1 MTDNLLF
8 DNMTALLNKRQI
20 IETSINSNK
29 EKIEELQRQLNEL
42 NEQNA
47 VLVRSKFSVNREIQ
61 AEEERQ
67 RLEALKREEERRL
80 RAEMLSMKEVD
91 EEIRKLCEGFEAY
104 DKAHPYQIEDVVS
117 SINAYKSGKRGM
129 LNAND
134 MGMGK
139 ATTLTSKILTPNGW
153 VMMGDLEVGSIITGK
168 NGLPQTVTNIFPQG
182 VLPIYR
188 VTMSDGTSTM
198 ACLEHLWEVRDANDK
213 RRGNKR
219 VMTTEQ
225 IMNDLTS
232 TMGGRAYMKWFIP
245 TVEPVEYN
253 PQPKLPIH
261 PYVLG
266 ALLGDGSF
274 RSNNVTF
281 ACHKNDKQIVDIIS
295 KLIED
300 EVNVHSN
307 NLSYGFS
314 GTVTREKIKK
324 LGLWGHKSETKFIPD
339 MYKLASIDDRIEL
352 IRGLM
357 DTDGSCSLNHLE
369 FSSSSKQLAYDVAEV
384 IRSLGGIVTIKTKT
398 PTYTHKGSKFEGLL
412 HYRLSIKWG
421 LEDKPFHLVR
431 KANNMSASQ
440 YSCEH
445 GIKSIEYVGDFEAQC
460 IRVSNPD
467 HLYVTDDFIVT
478 HNTFES
484 AIVLYC
490 MQKLL
495 AESLGRKPKILWL
508 TKKSLVTKEST
519 KKEIARWNPNWK
531 TIQPVDGGSPAQREF
546 VVEFYRDS
554 DMADMFLANYEF
566 VRTTPVAQTMKWDII
581 VVDEVHK
588 LKGGA
593 NSNGPTNIWTS
604 IKNLCVNAEYVLML
618 SGTPM
623 VNAPEEMWSYL
634 HIFNPEKFPDLK
646 TFKKNF
652 MEYKTIAGEF
662 KLVVDANKLLEQVLK
677 GQMIRRSAKEVGLQ
691 IPELNYEVVELE
703 RTPEQDAA
711 YKQMQN
717 HFFVWLDE
725 QQDRPLSAMAIIA
738 QLTRLRQINVWP
750 VVNFTRTDENGYEV
764 TETLDIRE
772 SSKIDEAMDIIDNA
786 QDQVIIFSTFN
797 EPMYEIQ
804 RRCRLKGLRC
814 EIISGSEKHNFDVEA
829 EFQQGRINVLCLN
842 SSMGEGLNLQKN
854 PEHWPGGASYGI
866 FLDLWWS
873 PARNEQCIKRIH
885 RQGSSIPVFI
895 YELQNVPSVDQFI
908 KAKNDE
914 KNEQFNSIMESGEI
928 RPASEWKKLLG
939 G

>member
-1 MTDNLLF
+1 MTENLLF

-20 IETSINSNK
+20 IETSIDSNK
-29 EKIEELQRQLNEL
+29 EKIAALQAQLNEL
-42 NEQNA
+42 NEQNV

-67 RLEALKREEERRL
+67 RLERLKIEEERRL

-117 SINAYKSGKRGM
+117 SINAYKAGKRGM

-139 ATTLTSKILTPNGW
+139 
-153 VMMGDLEVGSIITGK
+153 
-168 NGLPQTVTNIFPQG
+168 
-182 VLPIYR
+182 
-188 VTMSDGTSTM
+188 
-198 ACLEHLWEVRDANDK
+198 
-213 RRGNKR
+213 
-219 VMTTEQ
+219 
-225 IMNDLTS
+225 
-232 TMGGRAYMKWFIP
+232 
-245 TVEPVEYN
+245 
-253 PQPKLPIH
+253 
-261 PYVLG
+261 
-266 ALLGDGSF
+266 
-274 RSNNVTF
+274 
-281 ACHKNDKQIVDIIS
+281 
-295 KLIED
+295 
-300 EVNVHSN
+300 
-307 NLSYGFS
+307 
-314 GTVTREKIKK
+314 
-324 LGLWGHKSETKFIPD
+324 
-339 MYKLASIDDRIEL
+339 
-352 IRGLM
+352 
-357 DTDGSCSLNHLE
+357 
-369 FSSSSKQLAYDVAEV
+369 
-384 IRSLGGIVTIKTKT
+384 
-398 PTYTHKGSKFEGLL
+398 
-412 HYRLSIKWG
+412 
-421 LEDKPFHLVR
+421 
-431 KANNMSASQ
+431 
-440 YSCEH
+440 
-445 GIKSIEYVGDFEAQC
+445 
-460 IRVSNPD
+460 
-467 HLYVTDDFIVT
+467 
-478 HNTFES
+478 TFES

-495 AESLGRKPKILWL
+495 TESLGRKPKILWL

-646 TFKKNF
+646 TFKRNF

-677 GQMIRRSAKEVGLQ
+677 GQMIRRSAAEVGLQ

-703 RTPEQDAA
+703 RTPAQDEA

-725 QQDRPLSAMAIIA
+725 QQDKPLSAMAIIA

-786 QDQVIIFSTFN
+786 QDQAIIFSTFN

>member
-1 MTDNLLF
+1 MTENLLF

-20 IETSINSNK
+20 IETSIDSNK
-29 EKIEELQRQLNEL
+29 EKIAALQAQLAEL
-42 NEQNA
+42 NDQNV
-47 VLVRSKFSVNREIQ
+47 VLVRNKFSVNREIQ

-67 RLEALKREEERRL
+67 RLERLKIEEERRL

-117 SINAYKSGKRGM
+117 SINAYKAGKRGM

-139 ATTLTSKILTPNGW
+139 
-153 VMMGDLEVGSIITGK
+153 
-168 NGLPQTVTNIFPQG
+168 
-182 VLPIYR
+182 
-188 VTMSDGTSTM
+188 
-198 ACLEHLWEVRDANDK
+198 
-213 RRGNKR
+213 
-219 VMTTEQ
+219 
-225 IMNDLTS
+225 
-232 TMGGRAYMKWFIP
+232 
-245 TVEPVEYN
+245 
-253 PQPKLPIH
+253 
-261 PYVLG
+261 
-266 ALLGDGSF
+266 
-274 RSNNVTF
+274 
-281 ACHKNDKQIVDIIS
+281 
-295 KLIED
+295 
-300 EVNVHSN
+300 
-307 NLSYGFS
+307 
-314 GTVTREKIKK
+314 
-324 LGLWGHKSETKFIPD
+324 
-339 MYKLASIDDRIEL
+339 
-352 IRGLM
+352 
-357 DTDGSCSLNHLE
+357 
-369 FSSSSKQLAYDVAEV
+369 
-384 IRSLGGIVTIKTKT
+384 
-398 PTYTHKGSKFEGLL
+398 
-412 HYRLSIKWG
+412 
-421 LEDKPFHLVR
+421 
-431 KANNMSASQ
+431 
-440 YSCEH
+440 
-445 GIKSIEYVGDFEAQC
+445 
-460 IRVSNPD
+460 
-467 HLYVTDDFIVT
+467 
-478 HNTFES
+478 TFES

-495 AESLGRKPKILWL
+495 SETLGRKPKILWL

-604 IKNLCVNAEYVLML
+604 IKNLCANAEYVLML

-646 TFKKNF
+646 TFKRNF

-662 KLVVDANKLLEQVLK
+662 KLVVDANKLLGQVLK
-677 GQMIRRSAKEVGLQ
+677 GQMIRRSAAEVGLQ

-703 RTPEQDAA
+703 RTPAQDEA

-725 QQDRPLSAMAIIA
+725 QQDKPLSAMAIIA

-786 QDQVIIFSTFN
+786 QDQAIIFSTFN

-908 KAKNDE
+908 KAKNDR

>member
-1 MTDNLLF
+1 MTENLLF

-20 IETSINSNK
+20 IETSIDSNK
-29 EKIEELQRQLNEL
+29 EKIAALQAQLAEL
-42 NEQNA
+42 NDQNV
-47 VLVRSKFSVNREIQ
+47 VLVRNKFSVNREIQ

-67 RLEALKREEERRL
+67 RLERLKIEEERRL

-117 SINAYKSGKRGM
+117 SINAYKAGKRGM

-139 ATTLTSKILTPNGW
+139 
-153 VMMGDLEVGSIITGK
+153 
-168 NGLPQTVTNIFPQG
+168 
-182 VLPIYR
+182 
-188 VTMSDGTSTM
+188 
-198 ACLEHLWEVRDANDK
+198 
-213 RRGNKR
+213 
-219 VMTTEQ
+219 
-225 IMNDLTS
+225 
-232 TMGGRAYMKWFIP
+232 
-245 TVEPVEYN
+245 
-253 PQPKLPIH
+253 
-261 PYVLG
+261 
-266 ALLGDGSF
+266 
-274 RSNNVTF
+274 
-281 ACHKNDKQIVDIIS
+281 
-295 KLIED
+295 
-300 EVNVHSN
+300 
-307 NLSYGFS
+307 
-314 GTVTREKIKK
+314 
-324 LGLWGHKSETKFIPD
+324 
-339 MYKLASIDDRIEL
+339 
-352 IRGLM
+352 
-357 DTDGSCSLNHLE
+357 
-369 FSSSSKQLAYDVAEV
+369 
-384 IRSLGGIVTIKTKT
+384 
-398 PTYTHKGSKFEGLL
+398 
-412 HYRLSIKWG
+412 
-421 LEDKPFHLVR
+421 
-431 KANNMSASQ
+431 
-440 YSCEH
+440 
-445 GIKSIEYVGDFEAQC
+445 
-460 IRVSNPD
+460 
-467 HLYVTDDFIVT
+467 
-478 HNTFES
+478 TFES

-495 AESLGRKPKILWL
+495 SETLGRKPKILWL

-646 TFKKNF
+646 TFKRNF

-662 KLVVDANKLLEQVLK
+662 KLVVDANKLLGQVLK
-677 GQMIRRSAKEVGLQ
+677 GQMIRRSAAEVGLQ

-703 RTPEQDAA
+703 RTPAQDEA

-725 QQDRPLSAMAIIA
+725 QQDKPLSAMAIIA

-786 QDQVIIFSTFN
+786 QDQAIIFSTFN

-908 KAKNDE
+908 KAKNDR

>member
-20 IETSINSNK
+20 IETSIDSNK
-29 EKIEELQRQLNEL
+29 EKIAALQAQLNEL
-42 NEQNA
+42 NEQNV
-47 VLVRSKFSVNREIQ
+47 VLVRSKYSVNREIQ
-61 AEEERQ
+61 DEENRQ

-91 EEIRKLCEGFEAY
+91 DEIRKLCEGFDAY

-139 ATTLTSKILTPNGW
+139 
-153 VMMGDLEVGSIITGK
+153 
-168 NGLPQTVTNIFPQG
+168 
-182 VLPIYR
+182 
-188 VTMSDGTSTM
+188 
-198 ACLEHLWEVRDANDK
+198 
-213 RRGNKR
+213 
-219 VMTTEQ
+219 
-225 IMNDLTS
+225 
-232 TMGGRAYMKWFIP
+232 
-245 TVEPVEYN
+245 
-253 PQPKLPIH
+253 
-261 PYVLG
+261 
-266 ALLGDGSF
+266 
-274 RSNNVTF
+274 
-281 ACHKNDKQIVDIIS
+281 
-295 KLIED
+295 
-300 EVNVHSN
+300 
-307 NLSYGFS
+307 
-314 GTVTREKIKK
+314 
-324 LGLWGHKSETKFIPD
+324 
-339 MYKLASIDDRIEL
+339 
-352 IRGLM
+352 
-357 DTDGSCSLNHLE
+357 
-369 FSSSSKQLAYDVAEV
+369 
-384 IRSLGGIVTIKTKT
+384 
-398 PTYTHKGSKFEGLL
+398 
-412 HYRLSIKWG
+412 
-421 LEDKPFHLVR
+421 
-431 KANNMSASQ
+431 
-440 YSCEH
+440 
-445 GIKSIEYVGDFEAQC
+445 
-460 IRVSNPD
+460 
-467 HLYVTDDFIVT
+467 
-478 HNTFES
+478 TFES

-531 TIQPVDGGSPAQREF
+531 TIQPVDGGTPAQREF

>member
-1 MTDNLLF
+1 MTENLLF

-20 IETSINSNK
+20 IETSIDSNK
-29 EKIEELQRQLNEL
+29 EKIAALQAQLNEL
-42 NEQNA
+42 NEQNV

-67 RLEALKREEERRL
+67 RLERLKIEEERRL

-117 SINAYKSGKRGM
+117 SINAYKAGKRGM

-139 ATTLTSKILTPNGW
+139 
-153 VMMGDLEVGSIITGK
+153 
-168 NGLPQTVTNIFPQG
+168 
-182 VLPIYR
+182 
-188 VTMSDGTSTM
+188 
-198 ACLEHLWEVRDANDK
+198 
-213 RRGNKR
+213 
-219 VMTTEQ
+219 
-225 IMNDLTS
+225 
-232 TMGGRAYMKWFIP
+232 
-245 TVEPVEYN
+245 
-253 PQPKLPIH
+253 
-261 PYVLG
+261 
-266 ALLGDGSF
+266 
-274 RSNNVTF
+274 
-281 ACHKNDKQIVDIIS
+281 
-295 KLIED
+295 
-300 EVNVHSN
+300 
-307 NLSYGFS
+307 
-314 GTVTREKIKK
+314 
-324 LGLWGHKSETKFIPD
+324 
-339 MYKLASIDDRIEL
+339 
-352 IRGLM
+352 
-357 DTDGSCSLNHLE
+357 
-369 FSSSSKQLAYDVAEV
+369 
-384 IRSLGGIVTIKTKT
+384 
-398 PTYTHKGSKFEGLL
+398 
-412 HYRLSIKWG
+412 
-421 LEDKPFHLVR
+421 
-431 KANNMSASQ
+431 
-440 YSCEH
+440 
-445 GIKSIEYVGDFEAQC
+445 
-460 IRVSNPD
+460 
-467 HLYVTDDFIVT
+467 
-478 HNTFES
+478 TFES

-495 AESLGRKPKILWL
+495 SETLGRKPKILWL

-646 TFKKNF
+646 TFKRNF

-677 GQMIRRSAKEVGLQ
+677 GQMIRRSAAEVGLQ

-703 RTPEQDAA
+703 RTPAQDEA

-725 QQDRPLSAMAIIA
+725 QQDKPLSAMAIIA

-786 QDQVIIFSTFN
+786 QDQAIIFSTFN

-908 KAKNDE
+908 KAKNDR

>member
-1 MTDNLLF
+1 MTENLLF

-20 IETSINSNK
+20 IETSIDSNK
-29 EKIEELQRQLNEL
+29 EKIAALQAQLNEL
-42 NEQNA
+42 NEQNV

-67 RLEALKREEERRL
+67 RLERLKIEEERRL

-117 SINAYKSGKRGM
+117 SINAYKAGKRGM

-139 ATTLTSKILTPNGW
+139 
-153 VMMGDLEVGSIITGK
+153 
-168 NGLPQTVTNIFPQG
+168 
-182 VLPIYR
+182 
-188 VTMSDGTSTM
+188 
-198 ACLEHLWEVRDANDK
+198 
-213 RRGNKR
+213 
-219 VMTTEQ
+219 
-225 IMNDLTS
+225 
-232 TMGGRAYMKWFIP
+232 
-245 TVEPVEYN
+245 
-253 PQPKLPIH
+253 
-261 PYVLG
+261 
-266 ALLGDGSF
+266 
-274 RSNNVTF
+274 
-281 ACHKNDKQIVDIIS
+281 
-295 KLIED
+295 
-300 EVNVHSN
+300 
-307 NLSYGFS
+307 
-314 GTVTREKIKK
+314 
-324 LGLWGHKSETKFIPD
+324 
-339 MYKLASIDDRIEL
+339 
-352 IRGLM
+352 
-357 DTDGSCSLNHLE
+357 
-369 FSSSSKQLAYDVAEV
+369 
-384 IRSLGGIVTIKTKT
+384 
-398 PTYTHKGSKFEGLL
+398 
-412 HYRLSIKWG
+412 
-421 LEDKPFHLVR
+421 
-431 KANNMSASQ
+431 
-440 YSCEH
+440 
-445 GIKSIEYVGDFEAQC
+445 
-460 IRVSNPD
+460 
-467 HLYVTDDFIVT
+467 
-478 HNTFES
+478 TFES

-495 AESLGRKPKILWL
+495 SETLGRKPKILWL

-646 TFKKNF
+646 TFKRNF

-677 GQMIRRSAKEVGLQ
+677 GQMIRRSAAEVGLQ

-703 RTPEQDAA
+703 RTPAQDEA

-725 QQDRPLSAMAIIA
+725 QQDKPLSAMAIIA

-786 QDQVIIFSTFN
+786 QDQAIIFSTFN

>member
-20 IETSINSNK
+20 IESSINVNK
-29 EKIEELQRQLNEL
+29 EKINELHRLLDEL
-42 NEQNA
+42 NEQNVA
-47 VLVRSKFSVNREIQ
+47 LVSSKYKVNREIQ

-67 RLEALKREEERRL
+67 RLEKLKAEEERRL

-91 EEIRKLCEGFEAY
+91 DEIRKLCEGFEAY

-117 SINAYKSGKRGM
+117 SINAYKAGKRGM

-139 ATTLTSKILTPNGW
+139 
-153 VMMGDLEVGSIITGK
+153 
-168 NGLPQTVTNIFPQG
+168 
-182 VLPIYR
+182 
-188 VTMSDGTSTM
+188 
-198 ACLEHLWEVRDANDK
+198 
-213 RRGNKR
+213 
-219 VMTTEQ
+219 
-225 IMNDLTS
+225 
-232 TMGGRAYMKWFIP
+232 
-245 TVEPVEYN
+245 
-253 PQPKLPIH
+253 
-261 PYVLG
+261 
-266 ALLGDGSF
+266 
-274 RSNNVTF
+274 
-281 ACHKNDKQIVDIIS
+281 
-295 KLIED
+295 
-300 EVNVHSN
+300 
-307 NLSYGFS
+307 
-314 GTVTREKIKK
+314 
-324 LGLWGHKSETKFIPD
+324 
-339 MYKLASIDDRIEL
+339 
-352 IRGLM
+352 
-357 DTDGSCSLNHLE
+357 
-369 FSSSSKQLAYDVAEV
+369 
-384 IRSLGGIVTIKTKT
+384 
-398 PTYTHKGSKFEGLL
+398 
-412 HYRLSIKWG
+412 
-421 LEDKPFHLVR
+421 
-431 KANNMSASQ
+431 
-440 YSCEH
+440 
-445 GIKSIEYVGDFEAQC
+445 
-460 IRVSNPD
+460 
-467 HLYVTDDFIVT
+467 
-478 HNTFES
+478 TFES

-495 AESLGRKPKILWL
+495 TESLGRKPKILWL

-566 VRTTPVAQTMKWDII
+566 VRTTEAARLMKWDII

-604 IKNLCVNAEYVLML
+604 IKNLCVSAEYVLML

-677 GQMIRRSAKEVGLQ
+677 GQMIRRSAAEVGLQ

-703 RTPEQDAA
+703 RTPAQDEA

-725 QQDRPLSAMAIIA
+725 QQDKPLSAMAIIA

-804 RRCRLKGLRC
+804 RRCWLKGLRC

-885 RQGSSIPVFI
+885 RQGSNIPVFI

-914 KNEQFNSIMESGEI
+914 KNEQFNSIMESSEI

>member
-1 MTDNLLF
+1 MTENLLF

-20 IETSINSNK
+20 IETSIDSNK
-29 EKIEELQRQLNEL
+29 EKIAALQAQLNEL
-42 NEQNA
+42 NEQNV
-47 VLVRSKFSVNREIQ
+47 VLVRNKFSVNREIQ

-67 RLEALKREEERRL
+67 RLERLKIEEERRL

-117 SINAYKSGKRGM
+117 SINAYKAGKRGM

-139 ATTLTSKILTPNGW
+139 
-153 VMMGDLEVGSIITGK
+153 
-168 NGLPQTVTNIFPQG
+168 
-182 VLPIYR
+182 
-188 VTMSDGTSTM
+188 
-198 ACLEHLWEVRDANDK
+198 
-213 RRGNKR
+213 
-219 VMTTEQ
+219 
-225 IMNDLTS
+225 
-232 TMGGRAYMKWFIP
+232 
-245 TVEPVEYN
+245 
-253 PQPKLPIH
+253 
-261 PYVLG
+261 
-266 ALLGDGSF
+266 
-274 RSNNVTF
+274 
-281 ACHKNDKQIVDIIS
+281 
-295 KLIED
+295 
-300 EVNVHSN
+300 
-307 NLSYGFS
+307 
-314 GTVTREKIKK
+314 
-324 LGLWGHKSETKFIPD
+324 
-339 MYKLASIDDRIEL
+339 
-352 IRGLM
+352 
-357 DTDGSCSLNHLE
+357 
-369 FSSSSKQLAYDVAEV
+369 
-384 IRSLGGIVTIKTKT
+384 
-398 PTYTHKGSKFEGLL
+398 
-412 HYRLSIKWG
+412 
-421 LEDKPFHLVR
+421 
-431 KANNMSASQ
+431 
-440 YSCEH
+440 
-445 GIKSIEYVGDFEAQC
+445 
-460 IRVSNPD
+460 
-467 HLYVTDDFIVT
+467 
-478 HNTFES
+478 TFES

-495 AESLGRKPKILWL
+495 SETLGRKPKILWL

-662 KLVVDANKLLEQVLK
+662 KLVVDANKLLGQVLK
-677 GQMIRRSAKEVGLQ
+677 GQMIRRSAAEVGLQ

-703 RTPEQDAA
+703 RTPAQDEA

-725 QQDRPLSAMAIIA
+725 QQDKPLSAMAIIA

-786 QDQVIIFSTFN
+786 QDQAIIFSTFN

-908 KAKNDE
+908 KAKNDR

>member
-20 IETSINSNK
+20 IETSIDSNK
-29 EKIEELQRQLNEL
+29 EKIAALQAQLNEL
-42 NEQNA
+42 NEQNV

-117 SINAYKSGKRGM
+117 SINAYKAGKRGM

-139 ATTLTSKILTPNGW
+139 
-153 VMMGDLEVGSIITGK
+153 
-168 NGLPQTVTNIFPQG
+168 
-182 VLPIYR
+182 
-188 VTMSDGTSTM
+188 
-198 ACLEHLWEVRDANDK
+198 
-213 RRGNKR
+213 
-219 VMTTEQ
+219 
-225 IMNDLTS
+225 
-232 TMGGRAYMKWFIP
+232 
-245 TVEPVEYN
+245 
-253 PQPKLPIH
+253 
-261 PYVLG
+261 
-266 ALLGDGSF
+266 
-274 RSNNVTF
+274 
-281 ACHKNDKQIVDIIS
+281 
-295 KLIED
+295 
-300 EVNVHSN
+300 
-307 NLSYGFS
+307 
-314 GTVTREKIKK
+314 
-324 LGLWGHKSETKFIPD
+324 
-339 MYKLASIDDRIEL
+339 
-352 IRGLM
+352 
-357 DTDGSCSLNHLE
+357 
-369 FSSSSKQLAYDVAEV
+369 
-384 IRSLGGIVTIKTKT
+384 
-398 PTYTHKGSKFEGLL
+398 
-412 HYRLSIKWG
+412 
-421 LEDKPFHLVR
+421 
-431 KANNMSASQ
+431 
-440 YSCEH
+440 
-445 GIKSIEYVGDFEAQC
+445 
-460 IRVSNPD
+460 
-467 HLYVTDDFIVT
+467 
-478 HNTFES
+478 TFES

-691 IPELNYEVVELE
+691 IPELNYEVVELA
-703 RTPEQDAA
+703 RTPAQDEA

-725 QQDRPLSAMAIIA
+725 QQDKPLSAMAIIA

-750 VVNFTRTDENGYEV
+750 VVNFTRTDEIGYEV

-814 EIISGSEKHNFDVEA
+814 EIISGSEKHDFDVEA

>member
-1 MTDNLLF
+1 MTENLLF

-20 IETSINSNK
+20 IETSIDSNK
-29 EKIEELQRQLNEL
+29 EKIAALQQQLNEL
-42 NEQNA
+42 NEQNV
-47 VLVRSKFSVNREIQ
+47 VLVRNKFSVNREIQ

-67 RLEALKREEERRL
+67 RLERLKIEEERRL

-91 EEIRKLCEGFEAY
+91 DEIRKLCEGFEAY

-117 SINAYKSGKRGM
+117 SINAYKAGKRGM

-139 ATTLTSKILTPNGW
+139 
-153 VMMGDLEVGSIITGK
+153 
-168 NGLPQTVTNIFPQG
+168 
-182 VLPIYR
+182 
-188 VTMSDGTSTM
+188 
-198 ACLEHLWEVRDANDK
+198 
-213 RRGNKR
+213 
-219 VMTTEQ
+219 
-225 IMNDLTS
+225 
-232 TMGGRAYMKWFIP
+232 
-245 TVEPVEYN
+245 
-253 PQPKLPIH
+253 
-261 PYVLG
+261 
-266 ALLGDGSF
+266 
-274 RSNNVTF
+274 
-281 ACHKNDKQIVDIIS
+281 
-295 KLIED
+295 
-300 EVNVHSN
+300 
-307 NLSYGFS
+307 
-314 GTVTREKIKK
+314 
-324 LGLWGHKSETKFIPD
+324 
-339 MYKLASIDDRIEL
+339 
-352 IRGLM
+352 
-357 DTDGSCSLNHLE
+357 
-369 FSSSSKQLAYDVAEV
+369 
-384 IRSLGGIVTIKTKT
+384 
-398 PTYTHKGSKFEGLL
+398 
-412 HYRLSIKWG
+412 
-421 LEDKPFHLVR
+421 
-431 KANNMSASQ
+431 
-440 YSCEH
+440 
-445 GIKSIEYVGDFEAQC
+445 
-460 IRVSNPD
+460 
-467 HLYVTDDFIVT
+467 
-478 HNTFES
+478 TFES

-495 AESLGRKPKILWL
+495 AETLGRKPKILWL

-677 GQMIRRSAKEVGLQ
+677 GQMIRRSAAEVGLQ
-691 IPELNYEVVELE
+691 IPELNYEVVEIE
-703 RTPEQDAA
+703 RTPAQDEA

-725 QQDRPLSAMAIIA
+725 QQDKPLSAMAIIA